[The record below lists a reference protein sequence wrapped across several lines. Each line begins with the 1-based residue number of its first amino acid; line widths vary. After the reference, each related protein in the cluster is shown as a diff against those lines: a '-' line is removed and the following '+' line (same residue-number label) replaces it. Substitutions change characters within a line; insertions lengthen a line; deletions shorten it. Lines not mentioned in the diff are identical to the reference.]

1 MIKKIKCKWGS
12 CKPFFFHPACFY
24 LKQRFS
30 FIDARANKLEV
41 CFMTHILHWC
51 IDLHYYPFPVF
62 LILLTTHTQ
71 TRTQT
76 HIHSRVRT
84 HDAYFM
90 FYLMSVDWLYLYA
103 CQCVHK
109 FTESCKPECVCSNK
123 PSTCLDVSRG
133 TLHPTHCSL
142 CTKLERI
149 APPPPSSC
157 GCRGLLRR
165 LMDAALWCCLQ
176 HFVAAVAG
184 KDCEWCDTG
193 RTQVSNKKPETAHVP
208 SSAKHAGGGG
218 WTRKFKHIDLLISSQ
233 RCLVRTNGF
242 EISAKFSVCT
252 QQTRGN
258 LYFAR
263 NMAFVVENE
272 KLWRPV

>member
-1 MIKKIKCKWGS
+1 MHVQTNLRYVLWLIYFTGVLIS
-12 CKPFFFHPACFY
+12 IITHSLY
-24 LKQRFS
+24 FS
-30 FIDARANKLEV
+30 FY
-41 CFMTHILHWC
+41 W
-51 IDLHYYPFPVF
+51 
-62 LILLTTHTQ
+62 LLTHKHAHK
-71 TRTQT
+71 
-76 HIHSRVRT
+76 HIYIHMRT

-90 FYLMSVDWLYLYA
+90 FYLMPVDWLYLYA

-123 PSTCLDVSRG
+123 PSTCLDISRG

-208 SSAKHAGGGG
+208 SSAKHAGEEDGQGSSNKLIY
-218 WTRKFKHIDLLISSQ
+218 WSLHSAVWLEPMVSKF
-233 RCLVRTNGF
+233 R
-242 EISAKFSVCT
+242 
-252 QQTRGN
+252 
-258 LYFAR
+258 R
-263 NMAFVVENE
+263 NSAFVLSKRGEICILHE
-272 KLWRPV
+272 IWLL

>member
-1 MIKKIKCKWGS
+1 MHVHTNLRYVLWLIYFTGVSIS
-12 CKPFFFHPACFY
+12 IITHS
-24 LKQRFS
+24 LSFS
-30 FIDARANKLEV
+30 FY
-41 CFMTHILHWC
+41 W
-51 IDLHYYPFPVF
+51 
-62 LILLTTHTQ
+62 LLTHKHAHK
-71 TRTQT
+71 
-76 HIHSRVRT
+76 HIYIHMRT

-123 PSTCLDVSRG
+123 PSTCLDISWG

-149 APPPPSSC
+149 PPPPPSSC
-157 GCRGLLRR
+157 GCRGLSRR

-218 WTRKFKHIDLLISSQ
+218 WTRKFKQIDLLISSQ

-258 LYFAR
+258 LYFAW